1 MPEKKGDADAKRAAA
16 AEARRH
22 GMSASEAGVST
33 GASKQLKKLPDRK
46 HQPKGDRKS

>member
-22 GMSASEAGVST
+22 GMSAGEAGVST
-33 GASKQLKKLPDRK
+33 GASKQLKKLPDKKRE
-46 HQPKGDRKS
+46 PKGDRMS